1 MTKRYKMLI
10 KTDGAQNNNKFYE
23 LKLEDDD
30 QVIARYGRV
39 GATGVTESKGYGEA
53 TFDKVL
59 REKTSKK
66 KGYSEVDIVTS
77 GEESKQTA
85 IKGNIAEIAK
95 RDITANNQELAK
107 LIDKLAQ
114 INRHQLLEA
123 SGGQIDIVDGQVKTP
138 LGLVSLD
145 AIEKAKD
152 LLIKLESRV
161 EKNKQDDDF
170 ITILQN
176 YLQLIPQKVPARRG
190 WHENFFPKISTFEK
204 QNDLLEQLEASV
216 KDSIENQKL
225 AAASKE
231 EVKEVVEIQKVFG
244 YSLEILDDKAT
255 FDRINKFFKETSK
268 SMHVSSKLKL
278 KRVYILKNELAQT
291 KFQKHVDK
299 VGNVMELW
307 HGTRAYNLL
316 SILKTGLIIPKSNG
330 SYTITGR
337 MFGDGLYFSDQSTKS
352 LNYSQ
357 GYWSGSK
364 EDNCFMFLADV
375 AMGKTY
381 TPNRPTGQLPS
392 GYDSM
397 FAKANQSG
405 VMNNEMIVYNIEKA
419 NLKFLCEFDSQ

>member
-77 GEESKQTA
+77 GEESKKTVMT
-85 IKGNIAEIAK
+85 GNIAEIAK
-95 RDITANNQELAK
+95 RDITANNPELAK